1 MASNSKGNIHIGCG
15 CLTDVIALILLLIVC
30 DLLGCEAVN
39 GFAKKF
45 HDTFNFSNNQTQ
57 EKVIENGN

>member
-1 MASNSKGNIHIGCG
+1 MTDKKEYHFGCG
-15 CLTDVIALILLLIVC
+15 CLMDVIALILLLVVC

-45 HDTFNFSNNQTQ
+45 HDTFDFSDHSAQVMQQTD
-57 EKVIENGN
+57 E